1 MFSHIFQLYLFAE
14 KPLMLHLTLV
24 KAFELGDSE
33 NPLKKS
39 TVIISSMFDRLTCCK
54 TLFGLPSD
62 LSVVVFLFCFV
73 FLFF

>member
-33 NPLKKS
+33 NPLKKKE
-39 TVIISSMFDRLTCCK
+39 VL
-54 TLFGLPSD
+54 
-62 LSVVVFLFCFV
+62 
-73 FLFF
+73 